1 MEISFAFIITLLVVA
16 LATVGAFKFST
27 GKVGKS
33 GQVSMLAVG
42 EAAPDFE
49 LKNFQGKSFKL
60 SSFKGKQPVVVFF
73 YPADSTPGC
82 TKEAC
87 EFQRKSPEFKKI
99 GAEVF
104 GISSGGKADK
114 EKFIQN
120 NGLNSIE
127 LLIDEGDKVRTAW
140 KVPRALFG
148 ALPGRVTYVIGKDG
162 LIKFIYDDLTG
173 ATNHV
178 AKAFEALSSK

>member
-1 MEISFAFIITLLVVA
+1 MEISFAFVITLLVVA

-82 TKEAC
+82 TKEVCLQLPPLTKLNAVDSYRLASFK
-87 EFQRKSPEFKKI
+87 ENLQSLKRLARRSLVFPPEGRLTKKSSFKI
-99 GAEVF
+99 M
-104 GISSGGKADK
+104 D
-114 EKFIQN
+114 
-120 NGLNSIE
+120 
-127 LLIDEGDKVRTAW
+127 
-140 KVPRALFG
+140 
-148 ALPGRVTYVIGKDG
+148 
-162 LIKFIYDDLTG
+162 
-173 ATNHV
+173 
-178 AKAFEALSSK
+178 

>member
-1 MEISFAFIITLLVVA
+1 MEISFVFVITLLVVA

-82 TKEAC
+82 TKEVSLQLPPLTKLNAVDSHRLASFK
-87 EFQRKSPEFKKI
+87 ENLQSLKRLARRSLVFPPEGRLTKKSSFKI
-99 GAEVF
+99 M
-104 GISSGGKADK
+104 D
-114 EKFIQN
+114 
-120 NGLNSIE
+120 
-127 LLIDEGDKVRTAW
+127 
-140 KVPRALFG
+140 
-148 ALPGRVTYVIGKDG
+148 
-162 LIKFIYDDLTG
+162 
-173 ATNHV
+173 
-178 AKAFEALSSK
+178 